1 MTRNVN
7 EKVKRRYTKDN
18 QLSVNNSE
26 PFITSSTCDSTTMS
40 GDTYIQICCAVF
52 VLAIDV
58 CVFFV
63 YSKRSSQTMN
73 NEQLNKDPVGHLL

>member
-1 MTRNVN
+1 M
-7 EKVKRRYTKDN
+7 KRLKEDILKDN
-18 QLSVNNSE
+18 QFSINNSE

-58 CVFFV
+58 CVFW
-63 YSKRSSQTMN
+63 YTARD
-73 NEQLNKDPVGHLL
+73 LPRP